1 MYILTDD
8 EFSLKKFLFSK
19 MSRKLTFLFLIV
31 GIIAPTIGIIYFYLI
46 SYSILPLQHEEFLEQ
61 NTLLSTT
68 AVAIIILI
76 AFNTAIAGYFISKSI
91 TKPIRELHK
100 ATSELEKGNFD
111 VRTNITTN
119 DELGELSRAFNK
131 SAIALGIMDEEHK
144 QLEKTKSEFFSMTSH
159 ELRTPITPLKVQL
172 QMMYKQYYGKLTT
185 KQRETLMNILKNTER
200 LNKIIEDFL
209 EISRIESARL
219 KFIFKK
225 TDIRETVYETINLME
240 GFAKEKNIQFITDF
254 GKLPTINADP
264 DRVSQLL
271 KNIIHNAIKF
281 SPKNGKIEISAQLK
295 RDFIQFSIKDY
306 GKGMSPRDQI
316 SVFEPFYQVDAS
328 NKEFGGTGLGLAI
341 CRGIVEAQKGKIWIQ
356 SIEGEGSTFYFTIP
370 LKPIEKI
377 QPIKVLFSP
386 KFEIEKELKEKFISI
401 LGPMGIAEFD
411 ELHINNEIEKDKI
424 IKYIDTLKK
433 ERILDEQNSK
443 EFKYEIIKIFGDKL
457 SDEEDEIVEGENQ
470 KTGDFEI

>member
-1 MYILTDD
+1 LTDD
-8 EFSLKKFLFSK
+8 DFSLKKYIFCK
-19 MSRKLTFLFLIV
+19 MSRKLTFFFLIV
-31 GIIAPTIGIIYFYLI
+31 GIIAPTIGISYFYLI
-46 SYSILPLQHEEFLEQ
+46 SYSILPVDQAAFIEQ
-61 NTLLSTT
+61 NTLLSST
-68 AVAIIILI
+68 AVAIIVLI
-76 AFNTAIAGYFISKSI
+76 ALNTAIAGYFISQSI
-91 TKPIRELHK
+91 TKPVRELHK
-100 ATSELEKGNFD
+100 ATTELEKGNFN

-172 QMMYKQYYGKLTT
+172 QMLYKQYYGKLTT

-219 KFIFKK
+219 KFVFKK
-225 TDIRETVYETINLME
+225 TDIRETVYETLNLME
-240 GFAKEKNIQFITDF
+240 GFAKEKNIQFSTDI
-254 GKLPTINADP
+254 GKLPAINADP
-264 DRVSQLL
+264 DRISQVL

-281 SPKNGKIEISAQLK
+281 SPNNGKIEIFAQMK
-295 RDFIQFSIKDY
+295 KDFIQFSIKDY
-306 GKGMSPRDQI
+306 GKGMSPKDQI
-316 SVFEPFYQVDAS
+316 RVFEPFYQVNVTS
-328 NKEFGGTGLGLAI
+328 KEFGGTGLGLAI
-341 CRGIVEAQKGKIWIQ
+341 CRGIIEAQKGKIWIQ
-356 SIEGEGSTFYFTIP
+356 SIEGEGSTFYFTVP

-411 ELHINNEIEKDKI
+411 ELQINNEIEKEKI
-424 IKYIDTLKK
+424 IEYIDNLKEK
-433 ERILDEQNSK
+433 RILDEENSK
-443 EFKYEIIKIFGDKL
+443 EFKFEITKIFGDKPL
-457 SDEEDEIVEGENQ
+457 DEEKIVEDQNKE
-470 KTGDFEI
+470 KGDIEI

>member
-1 MYILTDD
+1 
-8 EFSLKKFLFSK
+8 
-19 MSRKLTFLFLIV
+19 MSRKLTFFFLIV
-31 GIIAPTIGIIYFYLI
+31 GIIAPTMGILYFYLI
-46 SYSILPLQHEEFLEQ
+46 SYSILPVDQTAFIEQ
-61 NTLLSTT
+61 NTLLSST
-68 AVAIIILI
+68 AVAIIVLI
-76 AFNTAIAGYFISKSI
+76 ALNTAIAGYFISKSI
-91 TKPIRELHK
+91 TKPLRELHK
-100 ATSELEKGNFD
+100 ATSELEKGNFN
-111 VRTNITTN
+111 VRTNISTS

-172 QMMYKQYYGKLTT
+172 QMLYKQYYGKLTS

-225 TDIRETVYETINLME
+225 TDVRETVYETINLME
-240 GFAKEKNIQFITDF
+240 GFAKEKNIQFNTDF

-264 DRVSQLL
+264 DRISQVL

-281 SPKNGKIEISAQLK
+281 SPNNGKIEISAQLK
-295 RDFIQFSIKDY
+295 KDSIQFSIKDY
-306 GKGMSPRDQI
+306 GKGMSPNDQI
-316 SVFEPFYQVDAS
+316 RVFEPFYQVNS
-328 NKEFGGTGLGLAI
+328 TSKEFGGTGLGLAI
-341 CRGIVEAQKGKIWIQ
+341 CRGIIEAQKGKIWIQ
-356 SIEGEGSTFYFTIP
+356 SIEGEGSTFYFTVP

-411 ELHINNEIEKDKI
+411 ELQINNEIEKEKI
-424 IKYIDTLKK
+424 IEYIDNLKEK
-433 ERILDEQNSK
+433 RILDEQNSK
-443 EFKYEIIKIFGDKL
+443 EFKFEITKIF
-457 SDEEDEIVEGENQ
+457 SDRPLDEDEKVVEDQNKE
-470 KTGDFEI
+470 KGDFEI

>member
-1 MYILTDD
+1 MTDD
-8 EFSLKKFLFSK
+8 EFKIKKYLFGK

-46 SYSILPLQHEEFLEQ
+46 SYSILPIEQ
-61 NTLLSTT
+61 EAFNKQYTLLSTT
-68 AVAIIILI
+68 AIAIIILI
-76 AFNTAIAGYFISKSI
+76 ALNTAIAGYFISQSI
-91 TKPIRELHK
+91 SKPIRELHK
-100 ATSELEKGNFD
+100 ATTELEKGNFN

-131 SAIALGIMDEEHK
+131 SAIALGIMEEEHK

-172 QMMYKQYYGKLTT
+172 QMLYKQYYGKLTT

-225 TDIRETVYETINLME
+225 TDVRETVYETINLME
-240 GFAKEKNIQFITDF
+240 GFAKEKNIQFTTEF
-254 GKLPTINADP
+254 SKLPDINADP
-264 DRVSQLL
+264 DRISQVL

-281 SPKNGKIEISAQLK
+281 SPNGGKIEISAQLK
-295 RDFIQFSIKDY
+295 KDFIQFSIKDY

-316 SVFEPFYQVDAS
+316 RVFEPFYQVDAGS
-328 NKEFGGTGLGLAI
+328 KEFGGTGLGLAI

-356 SIEGEGSTFYFTIP
+356 SIEGQGSTFYFTIP

-411 ELHINNEIEKDKI
+411 ELQINNEIEKDKI
-424 IKYIDTLKK
+424 IDYIDNLKK
-433 ERILDEQNSK
+433 ERILNEQNYK
-443 EFKYEIIKIFGDKL
+443 EFKEEILKIF
-457 SDEEDEIVEGENQ
+457 SETPTDEPTDLVIDENQ
-470 KTGDFEI
+470 KIGELKT

>member
-1 MYILTDD
+1 MTSDD
-8 EFSLKKFLFSK
+8 FSFKNFLFSK

-46 SYSILPLQHEEFLEQ
+46 SYSILPIDVEAFNHQ

-68 AVAIIILI
+68 AIAIIVLI
-76 AFNTAIAGYFISKSI
+76 AINTAIAGYFISQSI

-100 ATSELEKGNFD
+100 ATLELEKGNFD
-111 VRTNITTN
+111 IRTNITTN

-131 SAIALGIMDEEHK
+131 SAIALGIMDKEHK

-172 QMMYKQYYGKLTT
+172 QMLYKQYYGKLTT

-219 KFIFKK
+219 KFIFRK
-225 TDIRETVYETINLME
+225 TDVRETVYETINLME
-240 GFAKEKNIQFITDF
+240 GFAKEKNIQFTTEF
-254 GKLPTINADP
+254 GKLPVLNADP
-264 DRVSQLL
+264 DRVSQVL

-281 SPKNGKIEISAQLK
+281 SPTNGKIEISAQLK
-295 RDFIQFSIKDY
+295 KDYIQFSIKDY
-306 GKGMSPRDQI
+306 GKGMSPKDQI
-316 SVFEPFYQVDAS
+316 SVFEPFYQVDVS
-328 NKEFGGTGLGLAI
+328 SKEFGGTGLGLAI
-341 CRGIVEAQKGKIWIQ
+341 CRGIIEAQKGKIWIQ

-411 ELHINNEIEKDKI
+411 ELQINNEIEKNKI
-424 IKYIDTLKK
+424 LEYIDTLKK
-433 ERILDEQNSK
+433 ERILDEEYSK
-443 EFKYEIIKIFGDKL
+443 EFKYEIIKIFSDKP
-457 SDEEDEIVEGENQ
+457 EDEKSKLDGDENQ
-470 KTGDFEI
+470 DLGDH

>member
-1 MYILTDD
+1 LADD

-19 MSRKLTFLFLIV
+19 MSRKLTFFFLVI

-46 SYSILPLQHEEFLEQ
+46 SYSILPVDPETFTEQ
-61 NTLLSTT
+61 NALLSST

-76 AFNTAIAGYFISKSI
+76 ALNTGIAGYFISKSI

-100 ATSELEKGNFD
+100 ATSELEKGNFN

-119 DELGELSRAFNK
+119 DEIGELSRAFNK

-172 QMMYKQYYGKLTT
+172 QMLYKQYYGKLTL

-225 TDIRETVYETINLME
+225 TDVRETVYETINLME
-240 GFAKEKNIQFITDF
+240 GFAKEKNIQFTTDF

-264 DRVSQLL
+264 DRISQVL

-281 SPKNGKIEISAQLK
+281 SPNNGKIEISAQSK
-295 RDFIQFSIKDY
+295 KDFIQFSIKDY
-306 GKGMSPRDQI
+306 GKGMTPKDQI
-316 SVFEPFYQVDAS
+316 RVFEPFYQVNIAS
-328 NKEFGGTGLGLAI
+328 KEFGGTGLGLAI
-341 CRGIVEAQKGKIWIQ
+341 CRGIIEAQKGKIWIQ
-356 SIEGEGSTFYFTIP
+356 SIEGQGSTFYFTIP

-411 ELHINNEIEKDKI
+411 ELQINNEIEKDKI
-424 IKYIDTLKK
+424 IEYIENLTK
-433 ERILDEQNSK
+433 ERILDEQSSK
-443 EFKYEIIKIFGDKL
+443 EFKFEIVKIFGDKPN
-457 SDEEDEIVEGENQ
+457 DRVEEINEDENKDIN
-470 KTGDFEI
+470 GDLEI

>member
-1 MYILTDD
+1 
-8 EFSLKKFLFSK
+8 
-19 MSRKLTFLFLIV
+19 MSRKLTFFFLIV
-31 GIIAPTIGIIYFYLI
+31 GIIAPAIGITYFYLI
-46 SYSILPLQHEEFLEQ
+46 SYSVLPVDHAAFIEQ
-61 NTLLSTT
+61 NALLSST
-68 AVAIIILI
+68 AVAIIVLI
-76 AFNTAIAGYFISKSI
+76 ALNTAIAGYFISQSI
-91 TKPIRELHK
+91 TKPLRELHK
-100 ATSELEKGNFD
+100 ATSELEKGNFN
-111 VRTNITTN
+111 VRTEITTN

-172 QMMYKQYYGKLTT
+172 QMLYKQYYGKLTT

-225 TDIRETVYETINLME
+225 TDIKETVYETMNLME
-240 GFAKEKNIQFITDF
+240 GFAKEKNIQFTTDF

-264 DRVSQLL
+264 DRISQVL

-281 SPKNGKIEISAQLK
+281 SPNSGKIEISAQQK
-295 RDFIQFSIKDY
+295 RDFIQFSIRDY
-306 GKGMSPRDQI
+306 GKGMSPKDQI
-316 SVFEPFYQVDAS
+316 RVFEPFYQVNITS
-328 NKEFGGTGLGLAI
+328 KEFGGTGLGLAI
-341 CRGIVEAQKGKIWIQ
+341 CRGIIEAQKGKIWIQ

-411 ELHINNEIEKDKI
+411 ELQINNEIEKEKI
-424 IKYIDTLKK
+424 IEYIDNLKN
-433 ERILDEQNSK
+433 ERILDEESSI
-443 EFKYEIIKIFGDKL
+443 EFKCEITKIFGDKPL
-457 SDEEDEIVEGENQ
+457 NEVEEKITEENKEIE
-470 KTGDFEI
+470 GDFEK

>member
-1 MYILTDD
+1 MTDD
-8 EFSLKKFLFSK
+8 EFSLKRYIFSK
-19 MSRKLTFLFLIV
+19 MSRKITFFFLIV
-31 GIIAPTIGIIYFYLI
+31 GIIAPTIGILYFYLI
-46 SYSILPLQHEEFLEQ
+46 SYSILPVDQAAFIEQ
-61 NTLLSTT
+61 NTLLSST

-76 AFNTAIAGYFISKSI
+76 ALNTAIAGYFISQSI
-91 TKPIRELHK
+91 TKPVRELHK
-100 ATSELEKGNFD
+100 ATTELEKGNFN

-131 SAIALGIMDEEHK
+131 SAIALGIMDDEHK

-172 QMMYKQYYGKLTT
+172 QMLYKQYYGKLTT

-219 KFIFKK
+219 KFVFKK
-225 TDIRETVYETINLME
+225 TDIRETVYETLNLME
-240 GFAKEKNIQFITDF
+240 GFAKEKNIQFTTDI
-254 GKLPTINADP
+254 GKLPAINADP
-264 DRVSQLL
+264 DRISQVL

-281 SPKNGKIEISAQLK
+281 SPNNGKIEISSQLK
-295 RDFIQFSIKDY
+295 REFIQFSIKDY
-306 GKGMSPRDQI
+306 GKGMSPKDQI
-316 SVFEPFYQVDAS
+316 RVFEPFYQVNVTS
-328 NKEFGGTGLGLAI
+328 KEFGGTGLGLAI

-356 SIEGEGSTFYFTIP
+356 SIEGEGSTFYFTVP

-411 ELHINNEIEKDKI
+411 ELQINNEIEKEKI
-424 IKYIDTLKK
+424 IEYIDNLKEK
-433 ERILDEQNSK
+433 RILDEENSK
-443 EFKYEIIKIFGDKL
+443 EFKFEITKIFGDKPL
-457 SDEEDEIVEGENQ
+457 DEDEKVVEDENKEKGDIV
-470 KTGDFEI
+470 I

>member
-1 MYILTDD
+1 LSDD
-8 EFSLKKFLFSK
+8 DFNFKKFLFSK
-19 MSRKLTFLFLIV
+19 MSRKLTLSFLIIGV
-31 GIIAPTIGIIYFYLI
+31 VAPTIGIIYFYLI
-46 SYSILPLQHEEFLEQ
+46 SYSILPLDSEAFIKQ

-68 AVAIIILI
+68 AIAIIFLI
-76 AFNTAIAGYFISKSI
+76 ALNAGIAGYFISKSI
-91 TKPIRELHK
+91 TKPIKELHK
-100 ATSELEKGNFD
+100 ATSELEKGNFS
-111 VRTNITTN
+111 VRTNITTI

-172 QMMYKQYYGKLTT
+172 QMLYKQYYGKLTS

-219 KFIFKK
+219 KFSFKK
-225 TDIRETVYETINLME
+225 TDIRETVYETLNLME
-240 GFAKEKNIQFITDF
+240 GFAKEKNIQFTTDF

-264 DRVSQLL
+264 DRISQVL

-281 SPKNGKIEISAQLK
+281 SPINGKIGISAQLK

-306 GKGMSPRDQI
+306 GKGMSPKDQI
-316 SVFEPFYQVDAS
+316 RVFEPFYQVNAGS
-328 NKEFGGTGLGLAI
+328 KEFGGTGLGLAI
-341 CRGIVEAQKGKIWIQ
+341 CRGIIEAQKGKIWIQ
-356 SIEGEGSTFYFTIP
+356 SVEGAGSTFYFTIP

-386 KFEIEKELKEKFISI
+386 KFEIEKELKEKFISM

-411 ELHINNEIEKDKI
+411 ELQINNEIEKDKI
-424 IKYIDTLKK
+424 ISYIDNLKK
-433 ERILDEQNSK
+433 ERILNEEISR
-443 EFKYEIIKIFGDKL
+443 EFKLEIIKIFRETP
-457 SDEEDEIVEGENQ
+457 SDEPDELVVDENQ
-470 KTGDFEI
+470 EIGDFKI

>member
-1 MYILTDD
+1 MSDD
-8 EFSLKKFLFSK
+8 EFNLKKFLFGK
-19 MSRKLTFLFLIV
+19 MSRKLTYFFLIV
-31 GIIAPTIGIIYFYLI
+31 GIVAPTIGIIYFYLI
-46 SYSILPLQHEEFLEQ
+46 SYSILPLEHEAFIKQ

-68 AVAIIILI
+68 AIAIIFLI
-76 AFNTAIAGYFISKSI
+76 ALNTAIAGYFISQSI
-91 TKPIRELHK
+91 TKPIKELHK

-111 VRTNITTN
+111 VRTNITTI

-172 QMMYKQYYGKLTT
+172 QMLYKQYYGKLTS

-219 KFIFKK
+219 KFAFKK
-225 TDIRETVYETINLME
+225 TDIRETVYETLNLME
-240 GFAKEKNIQFITDF
+240 GFAKEKNIQFTTDF
-254 GKLPTINADP
+254 GKLPTINADH
-264 DRVSQLL
+264 DRISQVL

-281 SPKNGKIEISAQLK
+281 SPNNGKIEISAQLK
-295 RDFIQFSIKDY
+295 KEFIQFYIRDY
-306 GKGMSPRDQI
+306 GKGMTPKDQI
-316 SVFEPFYQVDAS
+316 RVFEPFYQVEGGS
-328 NKEFGGTGLGLAI
+328 KEFGGTGLGLAI
-341 CRGIVEAQKGKIWIQ
+341 CRGIIEAQKGKIWIQ

-386 KFEIEKELKEKFISI
+386 KFEIEKELKEKFISV

-411 ELHINNEIEKDKI
+411 ELQINNEIEKDNI
-424 IKYIDTLKK
+424 ISYIDNLRK
-433 ERILDEQNSK
+433 ERILNEENSR
-443 EFKYEIIKIFGDKL
+443 EFKLEIIKIFHDLSTDDK
-457 SDEEDEIVEGENQ
+457 DELKVDDNQEI
-470 KTGDFEI
+470 GDFKI

>member
-1 MYILTDD
+1 MTDD
-8 EFSLKKFLFSK
+8 DFSLKKYIFCK
-19 MSRKLTFLFLIV
+19 MSRKLTFFFLIV
-31 GIIAPTIGIIYFYLI
+31 GIIAPTIGISYFYLI
-46 SYSILPLQHEEFLEQ
+46 SYSILPVDQAAFIEQ
-61 NTLLSTT
+61 NTLLSST
-68 AVAIIILI
+68 AVAIIVLI
-76 AFNTAIAGYFISKSI
+76 ALNTAIAGYFISQSI
-91 TKPIRELHK
+91 TKPVRELHK
-100 ATSELEKGNFD
+100 ATTELEKGNFN

-172 QMMYKQYYGKLTT
+172 QMLYKQYYGKLTT

-219 KFIFKK
+219 KFVFKK
-225 TDIRETVYETINLME
+225 TDIRETVYETLNLME
-240 GFAKEKNIQFITDF
+240 GFAKEKNIQFSTDI
-254 GKLPTINADP
+254 GKLPAINADP
-264 DRVSQLL
+264 DRISQVL

-281 SPKNGKIEISAQLK
+281 SPNNGKIEIFTQMK
-295 RDFIQFSIKDY
+295 KDFIQFSIKDY
-306 GKGMSPRDQI
+306 GKGMSPKDQI
-316 SVFEPFYQVDAS
+316 RVFEPFYQVNVTS
-328 NKEFGGTGLGLAI
+328 KEFGGTGLGLAI
-341 CRGIVEAQKGKIWIQ
+341 CRGIIEAQKGKIWIQ
-356 SIEGEGSTFYFTIP
+356 SIEGEGSTFYFTVP

-411 ELHINNEIEKDKI
+411 ELQINNEIEKEKI
-424 IKYIDTLKK
+424 IEYIDNLKEK
-433 ERILDEQNSK
+433 RILDEENSK
-443 EFKYEIIKIFGDKL
+443 EFKFEITKIFGDKPL
-457 SDEEDEIVEGENQ
+457 DEEKIVEDQNKE
-470 KTGDFEI
+470 KGDIEI

>member
-1 MYILTDD
+1 
-8 EFSLKKFLFSK
+8 
-19 MSRKLTFLFLIV
+19 MSRKLTFFFLIV
-31 GIIAPTIGIIYFYLI
+31 GIIAPTIGISYFYLI
-46 SYSILPLQHEEFLEQ
+46 SYSILPVDQAAFIEQ
-61 NTLLSTT
+61 NTLLSST
-68 AVAIIILI
+68 AVAIIVLI
-76 AFNTAIAGYFISKSI
+76 ALNTAIAGYFISQSI
-91 TKPIRELHK
+91 TKPVRELHK
-100 ATSELEKGNFD
+100 ATTELEKGNFN

-172 QMMYKQYYGKLTT
+172 QMLYKQYYGKLTT

-219 KFIFKK
+219 KFVFKK
-225 TDIRETVYETINLME
+225 TDIRETVYETLNLME
-240 GFAKEKNIQFITDF
+240 GFAKEKNIQFSTDI
-254 GKLPTINADP
+254 GKLPAINADP
-264 DRVSQLL
+264 DRISQVL

-281 SPKNGKIEISAQLK
+281 SPNNGKIEIFAQMK
-295 RDFIQFSIKDY
+295 KDFIQFSIKDY
-306 GKGMSPRDQI
+306 GKGMSPKDQI
-316 SVFEPFYQVDAS
+316 RVFEPFYQVNVTS
-328 NKEFGGTGLGLAI
+328 KEFGGTGLGLAI
-341 CRGIVEAQKGKIWIQ
+341 CRGIIEAQKGKIWIQ
-356 SIEGEGSTFYFTIP
+356 SIEGEGSTFYFTVP

-411 ELHINNEIEKDKI
+411 ELQINNEIEKEKI
-424 IKYIDTLKK
+424 IEYIDNLKEK
-433 ERILDEQNSK
+433 RILDEENSK
-443 EFKYEIIKIFGDKL
+443 EFKFEITKIFGDKPL
-457 SDEEDEIVEGENQ
+457 DEEKIVEDQNKE
-470 KTGDFEI
+470 KGDIEI

>member
-1 MYILTDD
+1 LTDD
-8 EFSLKKFLFSK
+8 EFKIKKYLFGK

-46 SYSILPLQHEEFLEQ
+46 SYSILPIEQ
-61 NTLLSTT
+61 EAFNKQYTLLSTT
-68 AVAIIILI
+68 AIAIIILI
-76 AFNTAIAGYFISKSI
+76 ALNTAIAGYFISQSI
-91 TKPIRELHK
+91 SKPIRELHK
-100 ATSELEKGNFD
+100 ATTELEKGNFN

-131 SAIALGIMDEEHK
+131 SAIALGIMEEEHK

-172 QMMYKQYYGKLTT
+172 QMLYKQYYGKLTT

-225 TDIRETVYETINLME
+225 TDVRETVYETINLME
-240 GFAKEKNIQFITDF
+240 GFAKEKNIQFTTEF
-254 GKLPTINADP
+254 SKLPDINADP
-264 DRVSQLL
+264 DRISQVL

-281 SPKNGKIEISAQLK
+281 SPNGGKIEISAQLK
-295 RDFIQFSIKDY
+295 KDFIQFSIKDY

-316 SVFEPFYQVDAS
+316 RVFEPFYQVDAGS
-328 NKEFGGTGLGLAI
+328 KEFGGTGLGLAI

-356 SIEGEGSTFYFTIP
+356 SIEGQGSTFYFTIP

-411 ELHINNEIEKDKI
+411 ELQINNEIEKDKI
-424 IKYIDTLKK
+424 IDYIDNLKK
-433 ERILDEQNSK
+433 ERILNEQNYK
-443 EFKYEIIKIFGDKL
+443 EFKEEILKIF
-457 SDEEDEIVEGENQ
+457 SETPTDEPTDLVIDENQ
-470 KTGDFEI
+470 KIGELKT

>member
-1 MYILTDD
+1 MTDD
-8 EFSLKKFLFSK
+8 DFSLKKYIFCK
-19 MSRKLTFLFLIV
+19 MSRKLTFFFLIV
-31 GIIAPTIGIIYFYLI
+31 GIIAPTIGISYFYLI
-46 SYSILPLQHEEFLEQ
+46 SYSILPVDQAAFIEQ
-61 NTLLSTT
+61 NTLLSST
-68 AVAIIILI
+68 AVAIIVLI
-76 AFNTAIAGYFISKSI
+76 ALNTAIAGYFISQSI
-91 TKPIRELHK
+91 TKPVRELHK
-100 ATSELEKGNFD
+100 ATTELEKGNFN

-172 QMMYKQYYGKLTT
+172 QMLYKQYYGKLTT

-219 KFIFKK
+219 KFVFKK
-225 TDIRETVYETINLME
+225 TDIRETVYETLNLME
-240 GFAKEKNIQFITDF
+240 GFAKEKNIQFSTDI
-254 GKLPTINADP
+254 GKLPAINADP
-264 DRVSQLL
+264 DRISQVL

-281 SPKNGKIEISAQLK
+281 SPNNGKIEIFAQMK
-295 RDFIQFSIKDY
+295 KDFIQFSIKDY
-306 GKGMSPRDQI
+306 GKGMSPKDQI
-316 SVFEPFYQVDAS
+316 RVFEPFYQVNVTS
-328 NKEFGGTGLGLAI
+328 KEFGGTGLGLAI
-341 CRGIVEAQKGKIWIQ
+341 CRGIIEAQKGKIWIQ
-356 SIEGEGSTFYFTIP
+356 SIEGEGSTFYFTVP

-411 ELHINNEIEKDKI
+411 ELQINNEIEKEKI
-424 IKYIDTLKK
+424 IEYIDNLKEK
-433 ERILDEQNSK
+433 RILDEENSK
-443 EFKYEIIKIFGDKL
+443 EFKFEITKIFGDKPL
-457 SDEEDEIVEGENQ
+457 DEEKIVEDQNKE
-470 KTGDFEI
+470 KGDIEI

>member
-1 MYILTDD
+1 
-8 EFSLKKFLFSK
+8 
-19 MSRKLTFLFLIV
+19 MSRKLTFFFLIV
-31 GIIAPTIGIIYFYLI
+31 GIIAPTIGISYFYLI
-46 SYSILPLQHEEFLEQ
+46 SYSILPIDQDTFLEQ
-61 NTLLSTT
+61 NTLLSST
-68 AVAIIILI
+68 AIAIIILI
-76 AFNTAIAGYFISKSI
+76 ALNTAIAGYFISQSI
-91 TKPIRELHK
+91 TKPLRELHE
-100 ATSELEKGNFD
+100 ATTELEKGNFD

-131 SAIALGIMDEEHK
+131 SAIALGLMDEEHK

-225 TDIRETVYETINLME
+225 TDIRETVYETMNLME
-240 GFAKEKNIQFITDF
+240 GFAKEKNIQFKTEF
-254 GKLPTINADP
+254 GKLPTIDADP
-264 DRVSQLL
+264 DRVSQVL

-281 SPKNGKIEISAQLK
+281 SPRDGKIEISAQLK
-295 RDFIQFSIKDY
+295 KEFIQFSIKDY
-306 GKGMSPRDQI
+306 GRGMSPKDQI
-316 SVFEPFYQVDAS
+316 RVFEPFYQVEAGS
-328 NKEFGGTGLGLAI
+328 KEFGGTGLGLAI
-341 CRGIVEAQKGKIWIQ
+341 CRGIIEAQKGKIWIQ
-356 SIEGEGSTFYFTIP
+356 SIEGQGSTFYFTIP

-377 QPIKVLFSP
+377 EPIKVLFSP
-386 KFEIEKELKEKFISI
+386 KFEIEKELKEKFIST

-424 IKYIDTLKK
+424 LDYINKLKK
-433 ERILDEQNSK
+433 ERILDEKSSK
-443 EFKYEIIKIFGDKL
+443 DFEYEIIKIFGDKPSNENDEL
-457 SDEEDEIVEGENQ
+457 VEEDKKIGDIEI
-470 KTGDFEI
+470 